1 MLILLDI
8 DMTMISTGGC
18 GMKAMT
24 DTGRE
29 LFGPTF
35 STDGI
40 SFAGRLDPLIISD
53 MFLKHGIQDA
63 PERHRE
69 FRSIYK
75 GHLERR
81 LATPSIGR
89 SLPGVQDLIA
99 VLSRRP
105 EVTLGVLTG
114 NFEETGSMKLRAC
127 GIDPAIFA
135 VAVWGDESPH
145 HPPKREHLV
154 PVGITRAERHRGSR
168 LHPKQVV
175 VIGDTPHDIHCA
187 RVHGCR
193 SLGVATGH
201 STLDELRAAGAD
213 LALSDLSS
221 TPSVLDWL
229 LEPAPKLAKE
239 PA

>member
-1 MLILLDI
+1 MLLLLDI

-29 LFGPTF
+29 LFGPAF

-53 MFLKHGIQDA
+53 MLRKHGIEDA
-63 PERHRE
+63 PERHRQ
-69 FRSIYK
+69 FRSVYK

-81 LATPSIGR
+81 LATPNIGR
-89 SLPGVQDLIA
+89 SLPGVQELLA
-99 VLSRRP
+99 ALSRRS
-105 EVTLGVLTG
+105 EITLGVLTG

-127 GIDPAIFA
+127 GIDPTIFA

-154 PVGITRAERHRGSR
+154 PVAITRAERQRGST

-175 VIGDTPHDIHCA
+175 VIRDTPHDIHCA
-187 RVHGCR
+187 RAHGCR

-201 STLDELRAAGAD
+201 SNLDELRAAGAD
-213 LALSDLSS
+213 LALPDLSS
-221 TPSVLDWL
+221 TTSVLDWL
-229 LEPAPKLAKE
+229 LEPART

>member
-1 MLILLDI
+1 MLLLLDI

-29 LFGPTF
+29 LFGPAF

-53 MFLKHGIQDA
+53 MLLKHGIEDA
-63 PERHRE
+63 PQHHSR
-69 FRSIYK
+69 FRSVYK

-81 LATPSIGR
+81 LAMPNIGR
-89 SLPGVQDLIA
+89 SLPGVQDLLA
-99 VLSRRP
+99 ALSRRQDI
-105 EVTLGVLTG
+105 TLGVLTG

-127 GIDPAIFA
+127 GIDPALFA
-135 VAVWGDESPH
+135 VSVWGDESPH

-154 PVGITRAERHRGSR
+154 PVAITRAERRRGSS

-187 RVHGCR
+187 RAHGCR
-193 SLGVATGH
+193 SVGVATGH
-201 STLDELRAAGAD
+201 STLEELRAAGAD
-213 LALSDLSS
+213 LALPDLSS
-221 TPSVLDWL
+221 TAAVLAWL
-229 LEPAPKLAKE
+229 LEPART